1 MIQIQTDAAFRQS
14 TKEAAA
20 GIVFVKNKE
29 QMPLKGSLNNCQSN
43 HEAEFQALI
52 WGLKQLQAELNENEM
67 IQIQSDS
74 EILVNSLQ
82 KQYAKHYQKEVDE
95 ILRMLPDL
103 DMVFFIWVPDSKNKG
118 PHQLAWQ
125 VLNQD

>member
-14 TKEAAA
+14 TKESAA

-29 QMPLKGSLNNCQSN
+29 QIPLKSSLKHCESN

-52 WGLKQLQAELNENEM
+52 WGLKQVQAELNDNEI

-74 EILVNSLQ
+74 EILVTSLQ

-95 ILRMLPDL
+95 ILGLLPNL
-103 DMVFFIWVPDSKNKG
+103 DMVFFIWIPDNKNKG